1 MVAQHDGI
9 VTLLV
14 VIPKIMVL
22 SWLALDFH
30 IGVHTTYKVNCF
42 IVQDFCF
49 FIVGESSAPCEIF

>member
-30 IGVHTTYKVNCF
+30 ISVHITNEVNCF
-42 IVQDFCF
+42 IV
-49 FIVGESSAPCEIF
+49 